1 MHDDPDDKKP
11 LPKMRSSIACYRC
24 RRSKIKCQNN
34 GVNTACRACANQ
46 SRECTYPEPSAS
58 QQANKR
64 PESTIAARVDGEGGD
79 VKRVRK
85 RESDAVRK
93 QSFRQSDD
101 PLESP
106 PITAKLWKDVYT
118 TFMLHC
124 STELPFLHEEVF
136 HTRVHQPAA
145 ERSADTQ
152 IFLLGMLTLTARF
165 IPDLV
170 AYHSQSDPSD
180 PLAASEFYAEAFAAR
195 LDAPA
200 LTGQPSLER
209 VQGLLMISL
218 YHWGMCRGQRAWMYI
233 TIAIGMARTMGLMF
247 EEDSRTSQK
256 PALIE
261 EARQLGVKLKVAEA
275 GAAPDEQTLIQRE
288 IKRRTAY
295 SCFILDRY
303 QASGRYRPQIINI
316 DDLHVQ
322 LPCSEEDFQFGVDV
336 KTGSLKDTPR
346 SPDSRDGSRTIS
358 STNVLSIYIRLVEIW
373 GRFSR
378 WSCRGGRREEQYPP
392 WDQRSEFYK
401 LRQQLVAF
409 HESLPP
415 KLTFSPT
422 KIAAHIAS
430 KSITLYTAIHTLYSL
445 CNIVL
450 HREYIPF
457 IPIRSVGPSGPLDEP
472 TFPPDKYDIPE
483 GFWDESAELIFKSAR
498 DIMDIVRVTSDRQVM
513 VESPQVGFAVWTAAF
528 VGIYAVH
535 FPWMDKNSY
544 MSNSPTTP
552 DHNPTY
558 PTGRHEATDLAVK
571 TLNLMLPRSKMA
583 CGWSVWIKRME
594 HYFVNI
600 KKDHNRSIR
609 ALGLPSSEHQRREA
623 HAKELSLREGGHG
636 GGLEEYK
643 LLEKELKDFGPSLEQ
658 DRYDSPD
665 RISPFSAT
673 NGGSRPS
680 THIKAEPQPSGHAR
694 SASRNGNDNGWV
706 TVNTTA
712 PPSNGSVAEEYTPS
726 NKGYV
731 NHHASPKNTAT
742 YYPQNSTYAAATT
755 LNSMYPRPANGTTN
769 STPYDHPSQSSPETY
784 KPGPPASTSSGNWA
798 SPKPSPE
805 SAFRRLEEISMH
817 GGKDL
822 EIFGTGMDM
831 ETDIWANGYVM
842 DDGMGVNF
850 MQAVVWG
857 PQ

>member
-1 MHDDPDDKKP
+1 
-11 LPKMRSSIACYRC
+11 
-24 RRSKIKCQNN
+24 
-34 GVNTACRACANQ
+34 
-46 SRECTYPEPSAS
+46 
-58 QQANKR
+58 
-64 PESTIAARVDGEGGD
+64 
-79 VKRVRK
+79 
-85 RESDAVRK
+85 
-93 QSFRQSDD
+93 
-101 PLESP
+101 
-106 PITAKLWKDVYT
+106 
-118 TFMLHC
+118 
-124 STELPFLHEEVF
+124 
-136 HTRVHQPAA
+136 
-145 ERSADTQ
+145 
-152 IFLLGMLTLTARF
+152 
-165 IPDLV
+165 
-170 AYHSQSDPSD
+170 
-180 PLAASEFYAEAFAAR
+180 
-195 LDAPA
+195 
-200 LTGQPSLER
+200 
-209 VQGLLMISL
+209 
-218 YHWGMCRGQRAWMYI
+218 
-233 TIAIGMARTMGLMF
+233 MGLMF

-261 EARQLGVKLKVAEA
+261 EARQLGVKLKVAES
-275 GAAPDEQTLIQRE
+275 GAVPDEQILIQRE

-358 STNVLSIYIRLVEIW
+358 STEVLSIYIRLVEIW

-378 WSCRGGRREEQYPP
+378 WSCRGGRREEAYPP

-409 HESLPP
+409 HASLPP

-457 IPIRSVGPSGPLDEP
+457 IPIRSIGPSGPLDEP

-498 DIMDIVRVTSDRQVM
+498 DIMDIVQVTSDRQVM

-544 MSNSPTTP
+544 MSNPTKTP
-552 DHNPTY
+552 DHNYTSS
-558 PTGRHEATDLAVK
+558 TNEATDLAVK

-583 CGWSVWIKRME
+583 CGWSVWITRME
-594 HYFVNI
+594 RYFVNI
-600 KKDHNRSIR
+600 KKDHYRSIG
-609 ALGLPSSEHQRREA
+609 ALGLPSSEHQRRQA
-623 HAKELSLREGGHG
+623 KAKELSLREGGHG

-658 DRYDSPD
+658 DRYDSPE

-673 NGGSRPS
+673 NGSRPA
-680 THIKAEPQPSGHAR
+680 THIKAEPLASGHAR
-694 SASRNGNDNGWV
+694 SASRNGTDNGWV

-742 YYPQNSTYAAATT
+742 YYTPNSTYPASSAQH
-755 LNSMYPRPANGTTN
+755 SVYPRPANGTAN
-769 STPYDHPSQSSPETY
+769 STPYDHPTQSSPETY
-784 KPGPPASTSSGNWA
+784 KPGPLASTSSGAWA
-798 SPKPSPE
+798 SPMPSPE
-805 SAFRRLEEISMH
+805 NAFR
-817 GGKDL
+817 DL
-822 EIFGTGMDM
+822 EAIPMPCDVEAFGIGTVM
-831 ETDIWANGYVM
+831 ENWGYGV
-842 DDGMGVNF
+842 DDGMGASF
-850 MQAVVWG
+850 MHPLGGWG
-857 PQ
+857 AQGLNYVG